1 VIHFKLVAL
10 SGLKFDEDAYEV
22 LLPTLEGEIGVLQ
35 DHMALISVATH
46 GAIAVRRTASTRDD
60 MLEYFAISGGVVE
73 VANNVLTVLVDEA
86 DHADEINEQ
95 EAQKAYDLAQ
105 KLKSEA
111 TDEVSLQ
118 QAQSLVDRSS
128 VRLQVAGLKRRRR

>member
-1 VIHFKLVAL
+1 MIHFKLVAL

-73 VANNVLTVLVDEA
+73 VANNVF
-86 DHADEINEQ
+86 
-95 EAQKAYDLAQ
+95 
-105 KLKSEA
+105 
-111 TDEVSLQ
+111 SLP
-118 QAQSLVDRSS
+118 S
-128 VRLQVAGLKRRRR
+128 KKKK